1 MKPHQVFA
9 RMKPE
14 RAVALLGAI
23 KQKLPG
29 VYTQAVGAACFT
41 LKARPQFL
49 MKQSNEKRAELIRQ
63 ALARVAAAPIAE
75 EVLAAYFL
83 EIRREL
89 LVEWLD
95 ALGIDHEN
103 GILKNEDPQAPAQE
117 ALEVAVAKF
126 RAGEDAADRELL
138 LEAFAAQ
145 GAVEWPSLDALLGVP
160 EAK

>member
-9 RMKPE
+9 RMTPE
-14 RAVALLGAI
+14 RAVDVLGQL

-29 VYTQAVGAACFT
+29 VYTQAVGAACVT
-41 LKARPQFL
+41 LHARPQFL
-49 MKQSNEKRAELIRQ
+49 MKQSNEKRAHFVRQ
-63 ALARVAAAPIAE
+63 ALSRVAAAPIAE

-83 EIRREL
+83 ELRREL

-95 ALGIDHEN
+95 VLGIEHEN
-103 GILKNEDPQAPAQE
+103 GILKNEDPQAPAE
-117 ALEVAVAKF
+117 DVLAAAVAKF
-126 RAGEDAADRELL
+126 RAGEGAEDRQLL

-145 GAVEWPSLDALLGVP
+145 GAVDWPALDALLGVE